1 MKLST
6 SHLGFVMRL
15 LRRLALFALAFTF
28 AAAPVRLE
36 AQLADA
42 KVMTAEAVKAVLA
55 TAEAKA
61 KAGKWNMSIA
71 IVDAGG
77 ELLGFLRLDN
87 ASAGTAQIA
96 LGKARTSAR
105 FGRPTKVYADRVLT
119 DTLTFLSVDGL
130 VSLQGG
136 LPIVINGRVI
146 GAIGVSGGTSQQD
159 EDVAA
164 AAIAVIKP

>member
-1 MKLST
+1 
-6 SHLGFVMRL
+6 MRL
-15 LRRLALFALAFTF
+15 LRHVALSALALTCLVAPQR
-28 AAAPVRLE
+28 AA

-42 KVMTAEAVKAVLA
+42 KVMTADAVKAVLA
-55 TAEAKA
+55 AAEAKA

-159 EDVAA
+159 EDVAG
-164 AAIAVIKP
+164 AAIAIIKP

>member
-1 MKLST
+1 M
-6 SHLGFVMRL
+6 L
-15 LRRLALFALAFTF
+15 LVRRLALT
-28 AAAPVRLE
+28 AAALTLIAAPLR
-36 AQLADA
+36 AQAPLADT

-55 TAEAKA
+55 AAEAKA

-96 LGKARTSAR
+96 VGKARTSAR

-136 LPIVINGRVI
+136 LPIMVNGRVI

-164 AAIAVIKP
+164 AAIAIIKP